1 MPVLYGVFLY
11 MGVAPLGGMQVL
23 IETYKDK
30 VCLILNHAMHI
41 VMSQCLK
48 NSSTMIYICPST
60 THIYYCTSISD
71 IDVFCP
77 VQPVFAMC
85 MNKLLVL
92 IFHLSAE

>member
-41 VMSQCLK
+41 VMSQCVK
-48 NSSTMIYICPST
+48 NSSTMIYVP
-60 THIYYCTSISD
+60 IYDSYIYLYFNIWYRRYLSSQTSLCH
-71 IDVFCP
+71 V
-77 VQPVFAMC
+77 
-85 MNKLLVL
+85 
-92 IFHLSAE
+92 HE